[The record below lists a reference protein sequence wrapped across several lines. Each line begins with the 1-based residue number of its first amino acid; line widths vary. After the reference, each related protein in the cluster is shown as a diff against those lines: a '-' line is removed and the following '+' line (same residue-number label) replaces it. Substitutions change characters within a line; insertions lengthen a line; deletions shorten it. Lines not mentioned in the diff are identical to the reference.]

1 MAVRGRKPKPT
12 HLKVLSG
19 NPGRRPLPESEPKPQ
34 PVAPPCPDWL
44 PEEAR
49 AKWDELAPELERLGL
64 LTAVDGPAFAM
75 TLLHYALAVEAAKR
89 IDKEGITTVDER
101 GLPRKHPLHQVLR
114 DHSTSFRAYL
124 AEFGLSPSSR
134 VRLALPGQEDEG
146 DEYEEFR
153 RRGQAKGG

>member
-19 NPGRRPLPESEPKPQ
+19 NPGRRPLSESEPKPQ
-34 PVAPPCPDWL
+34 PVAPPCPRWL
-44 PEEAR
+44 PKDAK
-49 AKWDELAPELERLGL
+49 AKWKELAPELERLGL

-75 TLLHYALAVEAAKR
+75 TLLHYAIAVEAAKR
-89 IDKEGITTVDER
+89 INAEGITAVDER

>member
-1 MAVRGRKPKPT
+1 
-12 HLKVLSG
+12 
-19 NPGRRPLPESEPKPQ
+19 
-34 PVAPPCPDWL
+34 
-44 PEEAR
+44 
-49 AKWDELAPELERLGL
+49 

>member
-1 MAVRGRKPKPT
+1 
-12 HLKVLSG
+12 
-19 NPGRRPLPESEPKPQ
+19 
-34 PVAPPCPDWL
+34 
-44 PEEAR
+44 
-49 AKWDELAPELERLGL
+49 
-64 LTAVDGPAFAM
+64 
-75 TLLHYALAVEAAKR
+75 
-89 IDKEGITTVDER
+89 
-101 GLPRKHPLHQVLR
+101 VLR

>member
-89 IDKEGITTVDER
+89 IDKERSD
-101 GLPRKHPLHQVLR
+101 PLIPDIMLQ
-114 DHSTSFRAYL
+114 
-124 AEFGLSPSSR
+124 
-134 VRLALPGQEDEG
+134 
-146 DEYEEFR
+146 
-153 RRGQAKGG
+153 